1 MPSKRDG
8 WQQPDVC
15 CAVLHPLACST
26 PRAAPPGW
34 APPPPPATGGPCP
47 ARPPRAARCAPP
59 CPANGQTGGGCRVV
73 TLQLAS
79 RYAMAHRQISTTTHA
94 ENWLAAQSLPPNPC
108 HPSAHHAAVVVQ
120 PVIRGKVPQAGAP
133 EAQRRLGQEGRQ
145 VALKNLGCPRVLQVG
160 RGLDRKFSWRV
171 GIANCAKVPFKVAAA
186 STTRC
191 AVQRPMPCAQP
202 CARFNSPAVR
212 TRPSPN
218 SCHTSS

>member
-1 MPSKRDG
+1 MAFPSDFATQNNRPQPLCSPQRDAVEAQQGRHVSDERQQPGGCGMQQAHQPQAAANEQECGCRGEHMCLGQASMPSKRDR

-94 ENWLAAQSLPPNPC
+94 EN
-108 HPSAHHAAVVVQ
+108 
-120 PVIRGKVPQAGAP
+120 
-133 EAQRRLGQEGRQ
+133 
-145 VALKNLGCPRVLQVG
+145 
-160 RGLDRKFSWRV
+160 
-171 GIANCAKVPFKVAAA
+171 
-186 STTRC
+186 
-191 AVQRPMPCAQP
+191 
-202 CARFNSPAVR
+202 
-212 TRPSPN
+212 
-218 SCHTSS
+218 